1 MVKVTVLY
9 DHPKDAA
16 AFEKYYT
23 ETHVPKYGLKI
34 PNVIKIDAN
43 KAVGEAPPYYRTADL
58 WFKDLA
64 TVQAALASP
73 EGQAAVGDLEVFA
86 SGRYK
91 VLILETETIEV
102 SATTARR

>member
-9 DHPKDAA
+9 DQPKDAA
-16 AFEKYYT
+16 SFEKYYN
-23 ETHVPKYGLKI
+23 ETHVPKYGMKI
-34 PNVIKIDAN
+34 PNVIKLDLS
-43 KAVGEAPPYYRTADL
+43 KAAGESAPYYRTGDL

-64 TVQAALASP
+64 TLQAALASP

-86 SGRYK
+86 KGGYK

-102 SATTARR
+102 AATTTRR

>member
-9 DHPKDAA
+9 DQPNDAA

-43 KAVGEAPPYYRTADL
+43 KAVGDAPPYYRTADL
-58 WFKDLA
+58 WFKDMPTL
-64 TVQAALASP
+64 QAALGSP
-73 EGQAAVGDLEVFA
+73 EGQAAVGDLDTFA
-86 SGRYK
+86 KGGYK
-91 VLILETETIEV
+91 VLISETETIEV
-102 SATTARR
+102 AATAHR